1 MQHAKTEKKRLNPK
15 SVSKGVPI
23 LYFIGRIGTM
33 SDFSGKKALPYR
45 AHTRYPVLACQKRS
59 FLPVGGG
66 FLRQSILSSA
76 SCRGVGLGVGCGWAI
91 CVAFGFGCPAFAVV
105 SFAIVVG
112 SRLALVFRALGRWF
126 RLSITLVRV
135 WCWFLSFAVGVGL
148 RLPLR
153 VWCWIWIWSFFVCG
167 GLVSFVPR
175 FGGSCW

>member
-1 MQHAKTEKKRLNPK
+1 
-15 SVSKGVPI
+15 
-23 LYFIGRIGTM
+23 M

-105 SFAIVVG
+105 SFALFASDVG
-112 SRLALVFRALGRWF
+112 PPPAWRWVRWSLMSVRDSAPRTPSQAGGRGFR
-126 RLSITLVRV
+126 
-135 WCWFLSFAVGVGL
+135 
-148 RLPLR
+148 
-153 VWCWIWIWSFFVCG
+153 G
-167 GLVSFVPR
+167 GPNRQLL
-175 FGGSCW
+175 